1 MVLFTETACTPP
13 FERVLRRDRAI
24 VGVALAIITILA
36 WLYVLR
42 LAADMDMRG
51 MDMTGTRMVSSGFT
65 MVMAPALKPWSGA
78 ETISMFLM
86 WAVMMIGMMLPS
98 ATPMILLYARVGR
111 SAATE
116 GKPFAAT
123 GWFATGYLL
132 AWLGF
137 ALAATAAQWALER
150 AALLTPMM
158 ESASKVL
165 GGIVFITAGLYQ
177 WSSLKDTCLAQC
189 QAPLL
194 FIQRYGGF
202 RRDVSGALEI
212 GFRHGTYCVGC
223 CWALMTL
230 LFVVGVMN
238 VLWIAAIATFVLAE
252 KIVAGGRLVPRV
264 TGVILIVGGACLFMR

>member
-51 MDMTGTRMVSSGFT
+51 MDMTGTRMVSTGFT

-111 SAATE
+111 SAATD

-123 GWFATGYLL
+123 GCLRLVISSPGWDLL
-132 AWLGF
+132 S
-137 ALAATAAQWALER
+137 
-150 AALLTPMM
+150 P
-158 ESASKVL
+158 
-165 GGIVFITAGLYQ
+165 
-177 WSSLKDTCLAQC
+177 
-189 QAPLL
+189 PP
-194 FIQRYGGF
+194 QR
-202 RRDVSGALEI
+202 S
-212 GFRHGTYCVGC
+212 
-223 CWALMTL
+223 
-230 LFVVGVMN
+230 
-238 VLWIAAIATFVLAE
+238 
-252 KIVAGGRLVPRV
+252 GRLNGPR
-264 TGVILIVGGACLFMR
+264 CLRR